1 MFLWVTDFSSHFSSS
16 NLKTKGETPVKTN
29 LQSIEHDSPP
39 VKKSRQQKARRV
51 LDDSSDEENCSGVED
66 KLSVKHNGHV
76 LKEKDTAVHEP
87 TSSLKNG
94 LAEDSKE
101 KLKLIEVTSP
111 ANETTL
117 VPKRKTGKCSLKFSC
132 KLVPNIH

>member
-1 MFLWVTDFSSHFSSS
+1 MFICFSGLLFFSSNFSTS
-16 NLKTKGETPVKTN
+16 NLKTKVETPVKTN
-29 LQSIEHDSPP
+29 LQSVEHDSPP
-39 VKKSRQQKARRV
+39 VKKSRQQKARRI

-66 KLSVKHNGHV
+66 KLSGKHNGHV
-76 LKEKDTAVHEP
+76 LEKKDTAVQKP

-94 LAEDSKE
+94 EMEDSKE

-117 VPKRKTGKCSLKFSC
+117 VPKRKTGK
-132 KLVPNIH
+132 